1 MSNNIIN
8 TLPLFDYKNKNY
20 PEYTVSEVSNI
31 IKKSI
36 EANFESVR
44 IRGEI
49 SGLKIAPSGH
59 IYFSLKDQS
68 SLLSAVCWKGV
79 ATTLKHKPEDGL
91 EVVCSGSITTYP
103 GQSKYQMMV
112 KSLSPAGIGA
122 LMALLEKRKEEFAKE
137 GLFDPKHKL
146 KIPFMPKTIAVVTSP
161 TGAVIRD
168 IIHRIEDRYPCKIVV
183 WPVLVQ
189 GESAAQQITKA
200 IYGLNNLED
209 KSLKPDV
216 IIVARGGGSLEDLWP
231 FNEEVVVRATFNSKI
246 PIISAVGHETDTT
259 LIDYVSDMRAP
270 TPTAAAEFAVPV
282 KKELKLNLQELHTR
296 QHNALRNYYSN
307 YSQIVNSLSH
317 RLPNLDYI
325 VNNYTQKLDDIN
337 LRLIDSLPKYVE
349 VLKNNLGR
357 LSDKLRIPDYHFE
370 LANKNLNIAM
380 SNIQNTVRQIFK
392 EKIYNLKLA
401 SRDLKIDINDKEK
414 ELLHIN
420 KLLDSYHYKNTLKRG
435 FAIVRGGDN
444 KIIKSTENIKG
455 KNISIEVADGI
466 KNIKI
471 IQD

>member
-1 MSNNIIN
+1 MDNNIIN

-36 EANFESVR
+36 ENNFEFVR

-68 SLLSAVCWKGV
+68 SVLSAVCWKGV
-79 ATTLKHKPEDGL
+79 SGTLKHQPEDGL
-91 EVVCSGSITTYP
+91 EVVCSGAITTYP

-112 KSLSPAGIGA
+112 KSLAPAGLGA
-122 LMALLEKRKEEFAKE
+122 LMALLEKRKVEFAKE
-137 GLFDPKHKL
+137 GLFDSKHKL
-146 KIPFMPKTIAVVTSP
+146 KIPFIPNTIAVVTSP
-161 TGAVIRD
+161 TGSVIRD
-168 IIHRIEDRYPCKIVV
+168 IIHRIEDRYPCRIVV

-200 IYGLNNLED
+200 IYGLNNLQD
-209 KSLKPDV
+209 LSLKPDV

-231 FNEEVVVRATFNSKI
+231 FNEEIVVRATFNSKI

-282 KKELKLNLQELHTR
+282 KKELSLNLADLHTR
-296 QHNALRNYYSN
+296 QLNGLKNYYTNST
-307 YSQIVNSLSH
+307 QIVKSLSH
-317 RLPNLDYI
+317 RLPNLDYL
-325 VNNYTQKLDDIN
+325 VNNYTQKIDDLN
-337 LRLIDSLPKYVE
+337 LRLIDSFPKYVE
-349 VLKNNLGR
+349 VLRNHLGR
-357 LSDKLRIPDYHFE
+357 FSDKLRIPDYHFE
-370 LANKNLNIAM
+370 IYNKNLNIVI
-380 SNIQNTVRQIFK
+380 SNIQNLVRQIFK

-401 SRDLKIDINDKEK
+401 ARDLKIDITDKEK
-414 ELLHIN
+414 ELLHTN
-420 KLLDSYHYKNTLKRG
+420 KLLDSYHYKNTLNRG
-435 FAIVRGGDN
+435 FAIVRGENN
-444 KIIKSTENIKG
+444 KMIKSTSDIKG
-455 KNISIEVADGI
+455 KILSIEVSDGI

-471 IQD
+471 EQS